1 RPEFLNRLDDV
12 IVFHQLVR
20 DDLKQIVD
28 IELSKVRSRLLDRG
42 LELVLT
48 DESKQFIIDKEFNP
62 DYGARPLRR
71 AIENLVEDPLA
82 EEMLRGAFKGK
93 DTLTIRVDGENN
105 ERKLKFDATSKNEE
119 ALATA
124 GGPTSEGSKS

>member
-1 RPEFLNRLDDV
+1 KE
-12 IVFHQLVR
+12 
-20 DDLKQIVD
+20 
-28 IELSKVRSRLLDRG
+28 
-42 LELVLT
+42 
-48 DESKQFIIDKEFNP
+48 FIIDKGFNP

-124 GGPTSEGSKS
+124 GGPTSEGSKSWWRGSGGPHGAILRGGGGLMTPPAPFAFAPNSSKRDR